1 MQTGETTIRASHS
14 LVHWHGHPCKGLFGP
29 ARESQGRPGPAHHG
43 RDGRATHG
51 RDARATGFTL
61 TEIMIA
67 MGVLVVGMGM
77 VAGALHAGIQVH
89 IRTIDDIMRQLI
101 GDNSLAMV
109 QARVRHTTGASNGIP
124 PDKYLLLGSTY
135 FGPGDLKYPWNV
147 SIPNGQPGYGA
158 AVFMKRRTIDAT
170 TFAND
175 YDVLIVPYTVTP
187 QTTAANAGGTTVSAP
202 TPQTNYTVSSDGL
215 SVTGTGVAANLSLP
229 GTVVFDNRDGSIST
243 VKSVVSGTATMT
255 DKLKAGAGT
264 NNVTLTTLVLYLS
277 GTTTLDTTCRLE
289 CSKPVQTKTALSPA
303 PGWTP
308 GGN

>member
-14 LVHWHGHPCKGLFGP
+14 LVQWHGHPRKEPFGP

-51 RDARATGFTL
+51 RDAHATGFTL

-67 MGVLVVGMGM
+67 MGVLAVGMGM

-124 PDKYLLLGSTY
+124 ASTASYKWLKTGTGADCY
-135 FGPGDLKYPWNV
+135 FGPGDLQYPWNTAGT
-147 SIPNGQPGYGA
+147 PYGA
-158 AVFMKRRTIDAT
+158 AVLMRRRVIDAT
-170 TFAND
+170 TSTFAND
-175 YDVLIVPYTVTP
+175 YDVIIVPYTIIRDTTGLLGTVSPTDMFSSTVAAGTPGSTVTV
-187 QTTAANAGGTTVSAP
+187 TSAGVLKVGSIVIDSRSGQVSIVQSVTNTTTVVLRDPLTAG
-202 TPQTNYTVSSDGL
+202 N
-215 SVTGTGVAANLSLP
+215 GTG
-229 GTVVFDNRDGSIST
+229 
-243 VKSVVSGTATMT
+243 
-255 DKLKAGAGT
+255 
-264 NNVTLTTLVLYLS
+264 VTLTTMTVSNSASPLY
-277 GTTTLDTTCRLE
+277 GRLE

-303 PGWTP
+303 PPGWAP
-308 GGN
+308 GQ